1 MNPLAQ
7 AKITNS
13 VAHSAPPRL
22 LPLRLPR
29 LCVPIIGTEANQIVD
44 KAEALARDNS
54 FLELRLDYL
63 SKPALAL
70 AKIKQ
75 FFELH
80 HGIVMIAT
88 CRRISSGGRFR
99 GSIAS
104 QLDILAKA
112 AAAGCQL
119 VDVELQTAT
128 KCKPDQLQKL
138 RSRSALILSFH
149 DFRATK
155 KLEETLEKLLA
166 YPADF
171 YKIVGTATTLSD
183 NVTMIKFLAREGDR
197 HSLVGMCMGEQGI
210 ISRVLALRAGSAFTF
225 GAASATEATA
235 PGQITA
241 QELRHVYRI
250 EQVDAATKIY
260 GVVGDPIA
268 HSLSPTIMNSAF
280 RRENVNA
287 VFLALHAKTLKDLLT
302 CVREIP
308 IHGISVTMPYKEA
321 ILQYLDNTDAHSA
334 KIGACNTVVRA
345 QDGKL
350 YGFNTDAAGI
360 IRPLERRLNTL
371 EGARILVLGAGGAAR
386 AAVFGLKERG
396 SEVYILNRSAAPAK
410 KLAHQARA
418 RIMKRPDLK
427 KMAFDVII
435 NATPVGMGNARETP
449 LQEREINA
457 RYVFDMVYDPAE
469 TRLLKLAKERGAQ
482 AIPGIE
488 MFVHQAAR
496 QFEIWTGK
504 PAPWDEML
512 RVVLLALQERAQRSP
527 NGK

>member
-1 MNPLAQ
+1 MN
-7 AKITNS
+7 
-13 VAHSAPPRL
+13 SATTSYTPRL

-29 LCVPIIGTEANQIVD
+29 VCVAVIGSDASDMIE
-44 KAEALARDNS
+44 KAEAVIRDNS
-54 FLELRLDYL
+54 FLEFRLDYL

-70 AKIKQ
+70 PKIKR
-75 FFELH
+75 FMETH
-80 HGIVMIAT
+80 PGTVAIAT
-88 CRRISSGGRFR
+88 CRRVASGGKFR

-104 QLDILAKA
+104 QLDVLTKA
-112 AAAGCQL
+112 AASGCQL
-119 VDVELQTAT
+119 LDVELQTASN
-128 KCKPDQLQKL
+128 CKPAQLLKL
-138 RSRSALILSFH
+138 RSRAALILSYH
-149 DFRATK
+149 DFRATR
-155 KLEETLEKLLA
+155 KLEETLQKMLK

-171 YKIVGTATTLSD
+171 YKVVSTATTLAD
-183 NVTMIKFLAREGDR
+183 NVTMIKFLAKESDK
-197 HSLVGMCMGEQGI
+197 HSLIAMSMGEQGI
-210 ISRVLALRAGSAFTF
+210 ISRVLGVRAGSVFTF
-225 GAASATEATA
+225 ASAGVGEETA
-235 PGQITA
+235 KGQVTA
-241 QELRHVYRI
+241 QELRNVYRI
-250 EQVDAATKIY
+250 EQVDAATRVY
-260 GVVGDPIA
+260 GVAGDPVA
-268 HSLSPTIMNSAF
+268 HSLSPAIMNAAF

-287 VFLALHAKTLKDLLT
+287 VYLTLHAKTLKDLLT

-321 ILQYLDNTDAHSA
+321 ILPHLDNTDAHTT

-360 IRPLERRLNTL
+360 VRPLERRLNTL
-371 EGARILVLGAGGAAR
+371 EGARILVIGAGGAAR

-418 RIMKRPDLK
+418 RIVKRPDLK
-427 KMAFDVII
+427 KLAFDVII
-435 NATPVGMGNARETP
+435 NATPVGMGNVRESP
-449 LQEREINA
+449 LQEQEINA
-457 RYVFDMVYDPAE
+457 RYVFDMIYDPPE
-469 TRLLKLAKERGAQ
+469 TRFLKLAKERGAQ

-512 RVVLLALQERAQRSP
+512 RVVLLALQERAHRSAA
-527 NGK
+527 GK